1 MPRTLVPQ
9 THGSS
14 SASQPPRGEA
24 QRNGKAFS
32 ALRGNA
38 DSVSKCMCLQM
49 IGLCVQKTSNSSSW
63 RPASLADLQADT
75 FYPDQR
81 VHQSTH
87 SPPDPSFSVVV
98 SVLSYSL
105 VVPVWSSP
113 SHSYI
118 LGLNLFLN
126 VRAILHMM
134 VLWLKCLHVQC
145 VLRLAHSYMHGQV
158 VALLLLE
165 SMVSIAHA
173 RKQDTGVI
181 FQCWG
186 WDSGPYMG

>member
-1 MPRTLVPQ
+1 MCKKLATAAPGGLHPWLAGRQTPSTQTREPRSPAAVL
-9 THGSS
+9 
-14 SASQPPRGEA
+14 
-24 QRNGKAFS
+24 
-32 ALRGNA
+32 NA
-38 DSVSKCMCLQM
+38 EGQVE
-49 IGLCVQKTSNSSSW
+49 
-63 RPASLADLQADT
+63 
-75 FYPDQR
+75 

-126 VRAILHMM
+126 ARAILHMT